1 MSDIKILTF
10 FEKER
15 ICEERFRRAGQFWH
29 LYSDGTVME
38 NIFLNDTEMKAGL
51 SILAASVQ
59 MVKQDIRLVTFVL
72 MKNHIH
78 LILCGHREK
87 CLQLFDIFKDKMR
100 RIFRKTIR
108 GIDWKRF
115 NAKILSIDSLKALRN
130 EIIYVHR
137 NPFVANPDQTPY
149 GYPWSGGC
157 AYFNPMIYDIGT
169 DDIRSFS
176 FDRQRKLTY
185 SRDISPMGGLKFAG
199 DKVFIPSF
207 CDIDL
212 GEGMFITAV
221 HLAERAYHTSK
232 ITTLSPE
239 QKVKLAKDLHFKY
252 KASKQQLRRILRLEN
267 PVLDELFP
275 I

>member
-15 ICEERFRRAGQFWH
+15 ICEERFR
-29 LYSDGTVME
+29 M
-38 NIFLNDTEMKAGL
+38 AGL

-59 MVKQDIRLVTFVL
+59 MVKQDIRLVTFAL

-157 AYFNPMIYDIGT
+157 AYFNPLIYDIGA

-176 FDRQRKLTY
+176 FD
-185 SRDISPMGGLKFAG
+185 
-199 DKVFIPSF
+199 
-207 CDIDL
+207 
-212 GEGMFITAV
+212 
-221 HLAERAYHTSK
+221 
-232 ITTLSPE
+232 
-239 QKVKLAKDLHFKY
+239 
-252 KASKQQLRRILRLEN
+252 KQ
-267 PVLDELFP
+267 
-275 I
+275 